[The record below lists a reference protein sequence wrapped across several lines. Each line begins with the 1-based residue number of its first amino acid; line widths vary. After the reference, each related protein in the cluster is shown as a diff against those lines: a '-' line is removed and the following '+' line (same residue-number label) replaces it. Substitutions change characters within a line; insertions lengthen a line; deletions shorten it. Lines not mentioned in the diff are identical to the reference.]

1 MRIRE
6 GGGGYHFIFLPYLF
20 TYIIICLLSI
30 SQQIYRFYLISFHL
44 FYEMIY
50 DIAFIFHYSLVTFC
64 MFEVI
69 QRILKAEFSRLNGS
83 NH

>member
-6 GGGGYHFIFLPYLF
+6 GGWAITYLF

-30 SQQIYRFYLISFHL
+30 SQQNRFYLISFHL

-50 DIAFIFHYSLVTFC
+50 DIAFIFHYSLDTFC

-69 QRILKAEFSRLNGS
+69 QRILKAEFSRLHGS